1 MEYEAILV
9 HQFDM
14 MIVQQIEHYLFGWF
28 ISLKV
33 SEGLTVD
40 ENAKIPAV
48 VDAPIEEKVA
58 IPAKKTW
65 SIFVKQYNLPVI
77 EVSLVVSKYIRVLL
91 ESLERAASESGEKI
105 PENISQAWEID
116 TDLSAPTIESFP
128 LDKLLGTLDEDRMDI
143 LDTMMRVII
152 NGAERFH
159 FPQRLPYFE
168 IGKCD

>member
-1 MEYEAILV
+1 M
-9 HQFDM
+9 
-14 MIVQQIEHYLFGWF
+14 
-28 ISLKV
+28 
-33 SEGLTVD
+33 D

-48 VDAPIEEKVA
+48 DAPSEERLLFLQENMVN
-58 IPAKKTW
+58 
-65 SIFVKQYNLPVI
+65 FVKQYNLPVI

-152 NGAERFH
+152 NGAEIPFSSALTLLRDWEM
-159 FPQRLPYFE
+159 RLRIQMAEATSPGHLFTPMDLPE
-168 IGKCD
+168 GF

>member
-1 MEYEAILV
+1 M
-9 HQFDM
+9 
-14 MIVQQIEHYLFGWF
+14 
-28 ISLKV
+28 
-33 SEGLTVD
+33 D
-40 ENAKIPAV
+40 ENAKIPGI
-48 VDAPIEEKVA
+48 DAPIEERLLFLQENMVN
-58 IPAKKTW
+58 
-65 SIFVKQYNLPVI
+65 FVKQYNLPVI

-152 NGAERFH
+152 NGAEIPFSSALTLLRDWEM
-159 FPQRLPYFE
+159 RLRIQMAEATSPGHLFTPMDLPE
-168 IGKCD
+168 GF

>member
-1 MEYEAILV
+1 M
-9 HQFDM
+9 
-14 MIVQQIEHYLFGWF
+14 
-28 ISLKV
+28 
-33 SEGLTVD
+33 D

-48 VDAPIEEKVA
+48 DAPIKERLLFLQENMVN
-58 IPAKKTW
+58 
-65 SIFVKQYNLPVI
+65 FVKQYNLPVI

-152 NGAERFH
+152 NGAEIPFSSALTLLRDWEM
-159 FPQRLPYFE
+159 RLRIQMAEATSPGHLFTPMDLPE
-168 IGKCD
+168 GF

>member
-1 MEYEAILV
+1 MV
-9 HQFDM
+9 
-14 MIVQQIEHYLFGWF
+14 
-28 ISLKV
+28 
-33 SEGLTVD
+33 
-40 ENAKIPAV
+40 N
-48 VDAPIEEKVA
+48 
-58 IPAKKTW
+58 
-65 SIFVKQYNLPVI
+65 FVKQYNLPVI

-152 NGAERFH
+152 NGAEIPFSSALTLLRDWEM
-159 FPQRLPYFE
+159 RLRIQMAEATSPGHLFSPMDLPE
-168 IGKCD
+168 GF